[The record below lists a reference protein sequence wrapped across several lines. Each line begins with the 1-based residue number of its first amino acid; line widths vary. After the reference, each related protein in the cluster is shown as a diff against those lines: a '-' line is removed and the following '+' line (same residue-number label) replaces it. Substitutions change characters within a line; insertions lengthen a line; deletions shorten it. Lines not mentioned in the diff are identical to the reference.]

1 MRTDPGHKGPH
12 EAPQGD
18 TMFTFLLGILAAL
31 VGGSGVLAQ
40 HEAQDRP
47 LDRFDLPTTMSVAA
61 TGIPSVA
68 MEPFSEL
75 KYKNIVHQAYDYSC
89 GSAALVTILKYHLG
103 IDVTEQQSMEG
114 MMAFGEKEKIIERRG
129 FSLLDMKRYLASIQV
144 DSAGFRAEMSDLL
157 TLDSPGIVPIDYA
170 GFKHFVVLRG
180 VRGGLVFLADPSAG
194 NITFPVE
201 EFATL
206 WDRNTLFIAYPPK
219 GHPPALK
226 LALADDE
233 LGVVDMD
240 RIRDRGLQ
248 RPIDTQLANERLL
261 NGFGGISIRKR

>member
-1 MRTDPGHKGPH
+1 MI
-12 EAPQGD
+12 AV
-18 TMFTFLLGILAAL
+18 LLGILAAML
-31 VGGSGVLAQ
+31 GGAGVLAK

-47 LDRFDLPTTMSVAA
+47 LDRFDIPTTMSVAA
-61 TGIPSVA
+61 TGVQNVTI
-68 MEPFSEL
+68 EPFSEL

-103 IDVTEQQSMEG
+103 LDVTEQQSMEG

-129 FSLLDMKRYLASIQV
+129 FSLLDMKRYLASLNVQ
-144 DSAGFRAEMSDLL
+144 SAGFRAEIADLL
-157 TLDSPGIVPIDYA
+157 TLDQPGIVPIDYA

-180 VRGGLVFLADPSAG
+180 VRGGLVFLADPAMG

-219 GHPPALK
+219 DKPPVAK
-226 LALADDE
+226 LALSDAE
-233 LGVVDMD
+233 LGVADMD
-240 RIRDRGLQ
+240 RVRDRGLL
-248 RPIDTQLANERLL
+248 RPIDNQLQMERLL
-261 NGFGGISIRKR
+261 NGFGGVSIRKQ